1 MKKKYIIIITVIIIL
16 LLTYIII
23 AVNLNNNQK
32 NEKENLKIVTSFY
45 PIYIMT
51 LNITNEVEGIEVEN
65 MSEHYTGCIHDYT
78 LTTADLKKFENADI
92 FIQNG
97 HGMEN
102 FIEKII
108 NSYPNVKII
117 ESSEEITKYILEE
130 NGDINA
136 HFWTSIDNNIM
147 QVEKISNMLK
157 QIDSKNSDK
166 YEKNTLEYITKLEKL
181 KEEYKEKLERLK
193 GKKVVSLNEAFSYLL
208 KSIELDEI
216 LISTD
221 HEQSTISAEEI
232 KNVIEKM
239 KQENIKTIII
249 GEDDNS
255 QNAETIKS
263 ETNAKIYKLKDGM
276 SGDSSLDSY
285 INIMQENLEILSN
298 IE

>member
-1 MKKKYIIIITVIIIL
+1 
-16 LLTYIII
+16 
-23 AVNLNNNQK
+23 
-32 NEKENLKIVTSFY
+32 
-45 PIYIMT
+45 
-51 LNITNEVEGIEVEN
+51 
-65 MSEHYTGCIHDYT
+65 
-78 LTTADLKKFENADI
+78 
-92 FIQNG
+92 
-97 HGMEN
+97 
-102 FIEKII
+102 
-108 NSYPNVKII
+108 
-117 ESSEEITKYILEE
+117 
-130 NGDINA
+130 
-136 HFWTSIDNNIM
+136 M